1 MNYVLHTNVCR
12 NGIEIEGWVGQ
23 KCESSYHFILQ
34 IRWQISQTKL
44 FGKIETFMMSWISF
58 FFVFFWNFLS
68 FYFSNKKKKKRQHD
82 GSPNIRKK
90 KKKSFYMWFCL
101 NLEMLEYNSLDKPQN
116 IHRSRKADSL
126 YFFFC
131 SFHGRIVQLQE
142 VCVSNLFMNGRK
154 RWLGRSI
161 SNKTIIW
168 ALILLNIYACNVWC
182 IYRCLHAHFF
192 KISFLYNY
200 CLK

>member
-1 MNYVLHTNVCR
+1 M
-12 NGIEIEGWVGQ
+12 
-23 KCESSYHFILQ
+23 
-34 IRWQISQTKL
+34 
-44 FGKIETFMMSWISF
+44 F
-58 FFVFFWNFLS
+58 FFEIFCPFIFLI
-68 FYFSNKKKKKRQHD
+68 KKKKRQHD